1 MKRKILSV
9 LGVLMAVLMA
19 LTALAACEKAP
30 AGANSSGGSEE
41 SVSTEQGGEL
51 YEFAASDEA
60 AAKVRSMAEVLGGYD
75 FESLSGVQ
83 STWLL
88 EQAIYDDIAAAG
100 EKISGH
106 DGYKISGTALS

>member
-30 AGANSSGGSEE
+30 AGADSSGGSGE
-41 SVSTEQGGEL
+41 SVSAEQGGEL

-83 STWLL
+83 ST
-88 EQAIYDDIAAAG
+88 
-100 EKISGH
+100 
-106 DGYKISGTALS
+106 